1 MEISSVL
8 IPNGIACALLVVL
21 QICRLFMAK
30 RHSDSEKALSAM
42 VYFVLATC
50 IVETL
55 VCYIE
60 GKTFSGAYT
69 ILLLGR
75 TYLYLE
81 NIAIAVLWTIMVSQK
96 LYNNINKIKNVVFKI
111 LIPECIMALLF
122 IVNLF
127 CPIAFSIDED
137 NHFHRGIVCYLAYII
152 AMVYMIISVV
162 FKLYYQK
169 KYGKVKFFPIA
180 MFIVPPTIGALLQ
193 LKFYGVALVCV
204 STAIGIVGIYMSM
217 QSEISYVDSLTGLY
231 NRGYMDN
238 LLRTIKSRHNSHAS
252 GIMID
257 IDDFKKIN
265 DTFGHSAGDNA
276 LLDVS
281 HIICSAVPEKAY
293 VMRYAGDK
301 FVVVAP
307 DSDIHEVSMI
317 AGNIQNALRDFNSNN
332 KRNYE
337 LSLSIGSAEMTDEQ
351 SLDDFFNTM
360 DKDMYSDKNREY
372 HNSTVVNNY

>member
-8 IPNGIACALLVVL
+8 IPNGIAFALLIVL
-21 QICRLFMAK
+21 QVCRLFMSK
-30 RHSDSEKALSAM
+30 KHSGSEKALSAM
-42 VYFVLATC
+42 VYFVLVAC
-50 IVETL
+50 VVETL

-81 NIAIAVLWTIMVSQK
+81 NIAIGVLWTIIVSLK
-96 LYNNINKIKNVVFKI
+96 LYNNINKVKPVVLKL
-111 LIPECIMALLF
+111 LIPEFIMALLF

-137 NHFHRGIVCYLAYII
+137 NHFHRGIICYIAYVV
-152 AMVYMIISVV
+152 ALVYMIISVV

-217 QSEISYVDSLTGLY
+217 QSEISYIDALTGLY

-238 LLRTIKSRHNSHAS
+238 LLKTIKSKHNSRAA

-265 DTFGHSAGDNA
+265 DTFGHSAGDKA

-293 VMRYAGDK
+293 VIRYAGDE
-301 FVVVAP
+301 FVIVAP
-307 DSDIHEVSMI
+307 DSDIHEISMI
-317 AGNIQNALRDFNSNN
+317 AGNIQNALIDFNSNN
-332 KRNYE
+332 KRDYK

-351 SLDDFFNTM
+351 SLDEFFNTM
-360 DKDMYSDKNREY
+360 DKDMYSDKKREY
-372 HNSTVVNNY
+372 HKTKPVA